1 MPFGATKELIMNI
14 LDSQISAQIE
24 NRIDVEIIYTQHK
37 DMEDDIRLYEK
48 KGIFFLCL
56 RAVEKAISKTEYFEI
71 LEMAQEDHYGKKS
84 IVIDQHYD
92 WFWHKYW
99 NFRDNDKL
107 EKIGKSLFG
116 NSWKKATA
124 EALDVDERRITHWL
138 QATRPIPDGVWV
150 DLKSIAEKRKSEIQ
164 NSIDLLTL
172 STEELTKKEVKKALN

>member
-1 MPFGATKELIMNI
+1 MNI
-14 LDSQISAQIE
+14 LDNQISAPIE

-48 KGIFFLCL
+48 KGIFVLGL
-56 RAVEKAISKTEYFEI
+56 RAVEKPISKPEYLEI
-71 LEMAQEDHYGKKS
+71 LEMVQEDHFGKKS

-124 EALDVDERRITHWL
+124 EALNVDERRITHWL
-138 QATRPIPDGVWV
+138 QATRSIPNGVWG

-172 STEELTKKEVKKALN
+172 STEELTKIEVSRSLASI

>member
-1 MPFGATKELIMNI
+1 MNI
-14 LDSQISAQIE
+14 LDNQIAAQLE

-138 QATRPIPDGVWV
+138 QCSRPIPKSVFN
-150 DLKSIAEKRKSEIQ
+150 DLKVIKDKRIKEI
-164 NSIDLLTL
+164 NSIEKLLD
-172 STEELTKKEVKKALN
+172 